1 MFSGFFKDDS
11 GRKIVLGLLI
21 ISIFIFLITTLIFTF
36 SISGKGEM
44 VPEIFTPVIQYH
56 VEFMVL
62 MGLFGVLSGFV
73 VYKILDSTIEKQK
86 KAAKANLNILLKFL
100 AGDDKAVVKL
110 LLEKGG
116 MTTQTEIAKL
126 NNMGRLRAHRVVRRF
141 EERGIVYIE
150 RHGKINLVRLSE
162 DLRQD

>member
-11 GRKIVLGLLI
+11 DRKIVLGLLI

-36 SISGKGEM
+36 SISGEGNM
-44 VPEIFTPVIQYH
+44 MPEIFKPVIQYH

-73 VYKILDSTIEKQK
+73 VYNILNSTIEKQK
-86 KAAKANLNILLKFL
+86 KAAKANANVLLKFL
-100 AGDDKAVVKL
+100 AGDDKAIMKL

-126 NNMGRLRAHRVVRRF
+126 NNMGRLRAHRAVRRF
-141 EERGIVYIE
+141 EERGIVYVE
-150 RHGKINLVRLSE
+150 KHGKINLVRLSE
-162 DLRQD
+162 ELRQD